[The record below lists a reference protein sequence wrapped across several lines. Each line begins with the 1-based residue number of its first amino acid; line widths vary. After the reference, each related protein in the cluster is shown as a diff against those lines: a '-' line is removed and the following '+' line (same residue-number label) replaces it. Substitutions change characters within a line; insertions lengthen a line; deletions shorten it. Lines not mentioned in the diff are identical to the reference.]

1 MSEAKPQDGSTV
13 KGYRTLTPGDIEVM
27 NRLKDVSR
35 HFLSLLE
42 TSKETG
48 ADPRWVAMAKTQ
60 MQQACMF
67 ACRAVAQPDDDC

>member
-27 NRLKDVSR
+27 NLLKDASR
-35 HFLSLLE
+35 HFLNLLD

-48 ADPRWVAMAKTQ
+48 ADPRWIAQAKTS
-60 MQQACMF
+60 MQHACMF
-67 ACRAVAQPDDDC
+67 ACRTVAQPDDDC

>member
-35 HFLSLLE
+35 HFLNLLE

-48 ADPRWVAMAKTQ
+48 ADPRWAVMAKTE
-60 MQQACMF
+60 MQKACMF
-67 ACRAVAQPDDDC
+67 ACRAVAKPDDDC